1 MKDDSTHNSTEK
13 NADTA
18 RQRVID
24 TIAARFK
31 KRGRERTAAPSES
44 FPRKAVRVAKHVLIA
59 ASVLGWGNIGYNVA
73 SAYLTAP
80 VDNMMADTSR
90 PLTVGEQALAKA
102 VFGDTFDTNDV
113 TLRFHDGAPRHFFT
127 MRQNDYRASAL
138 AYVNRTAAQDIH
150 FVDTD
155 FHAKDYSRAN
165 DMGLRGGVFIHEMAH
180 VWQARQ
186 ATSAPFCTNYDFTL
200 TDQSKFEDFCNEQQA
215 EILRSYVMRFI
226 IPSHPL
232 MAANAQANALMAKAG
247 STRQMALSSEDHN
260 LARVVEQVFP
270 HARTSRLHIMAGF
283 NAAATCALDRAV
295 ADNSM
300 SYAEHFN
307 ACAAVHVRTVNGE
320 RLELPSYQ
328 AQAEVAPQTAQAD
341 HAHGHH
347 HHARPARAPQPG

>member
-1 MKDDSTHNSTEK
+1 MKDDSAHNSTEK
-13 NADTA
+13 NTDTA

-59 ASVLGWGNIGYNVA
+59 TSLLGWGGIGYNYVA
-73 SAYLTAP
+73 AELTP
-80 VDNMMADTSR
+80 SVDNMMADSTR
-90 PLTVGEQALAKA
+90 EMTAGEHALAKA
-102 VFGDTFDTNDV
+102 VFGNDFN
-113 TLRFHDGAPRHFFT
+113 TDGIHLRFHESAPRHAFT
-127 MRQNDYRASAL
+127 LFSNELRGSAL
-138 AYVNRTAAQDIH
+138 AFVNTRQANDIH

-155 FHAKDYSRAN
+155 VHAKDYGRAN
-165 DMGLRGGVFIHEMAH
+165 DMGWRGGVFIHEMTH

-186 ATSAPFCTNYDFTL
+186 STAAPFCANYDYTL

-247 STRQMALSSEDHN
+247 SARQMALSSEDHN

-270 HARTSRLHIMAGF
+270 HARSSRLHIMAGF

-328 AQAEVAPQTAQAD
+328 AQAEVAPQTAHAD